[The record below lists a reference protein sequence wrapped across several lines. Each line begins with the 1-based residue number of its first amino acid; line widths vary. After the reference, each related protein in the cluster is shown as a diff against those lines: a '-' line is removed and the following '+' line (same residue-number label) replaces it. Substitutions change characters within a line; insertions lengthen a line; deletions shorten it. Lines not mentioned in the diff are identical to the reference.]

1 MEKLV
6 KQDIHW
12 VDSQSELE
20 KVCHT
25 LQDRELLAVDTEF
38 MRSRTYYPIAGLIQ
52 VNDGI
57 TNYLIDPVVI
67 EDLSPFNAI
76 LANADIIK
84 ALHSCSEDLEVFHRL
99 FQSLPTNV
107 FDTQVAAAF
116 TGYGFSVGFANLV
129 KASLDV
135 DLPKSET
142 RSDWLQRPLSI
153 AQINYAALDVEYLFQ
168 LAVKLRQALVGNGRL
183 TWVEEECERIL
194 AGFHDSQNPELSYLR
209 SKSAWKLTA
218 EQLAVLQA
226 LSKWR
231 EETAQKRDVPRNRV
245 IKEHTLFTLALKQP
259 SQPNLLRSYDGITE
273 RMIKTD
279 GAAIIDIIRSRQAL
293 PPGQL
298 PEQMPRPLTSPQNET
313 LRIMRDRVQQ
323 VADKLDIPCEIL
335 VRKKD
340 YEAVIRSGLDGKA
353 DHELPATFEG
363 WRKSVVG
370 DLLLQT
376 INTLASETETI
387 PGSTP

>member
-20 KVCHT
+20 KICRT
-25 LQDRELLAVDTEF
+25 LQERELLAVDTEF

-67 EDLSPFNAI
+67 EDLAPFNAI

-84 ALHSCSEDLEVFHRL
+84 ALHSCSEDLEVFHRV

-142 RSDWLQRPLSI
+142 RSDWLQRPLSV

-168 LAVKLRQALVGNGRL
+168 LAVKLRKALVDNGRL
-183 TWVEEECERIL
+183 AWVEEECERIL

-298 PEQMPRPLTSPQNET
+298 PELMPRPLTSSQNET
-313 LRIMRDRVQQ
+313 LRVMRERVQQ

-335 VRKKD
+335 VRKRD
-340 YEAVIRSGLDGKA
+340 YEAVIRSGLDGKT
-353 DHELPATFEG
+353 DHELPTTFEG

-370 DLLLQT
+370 NLLLQT
-376 INTLASETETI
+376 ITALASEAETN
-387 PGSTP
+387 PGSSP

>member
-6 KQDIHW
+6 KQNIQWIDT
-12 VDSQSELE
+12 QSELE
-20 KVCHT
+20 KCCST
-25 LQDRELLAVDTEF
+25 WREKELLAVDTEF

-52 VNDGI
+52 VNDGT
-57 TNYLIDPVVI
+57 TNYLIDPVTI
-67 EDLSPFNAI
+67 GDLSAFNTI
-76 LANADIIK
+76 LADSGIVK

-99 FQSLPTNV
+99 FQNLPNNI
-107 FDTQVAAAF
+107 FDTQIAAAF

-129 KASLDV
+129 KASLGV

-168 LAVKLRQALVGNGRL
+168 LAEQLRKALTESGRL
-183 TWVEEECERIL
+183 AWVEEECERVL

-209 SKSAWKLTA
+209 SKSAWKLTP

-231 EETAQKRDVPRNRV
+231 EQTAQMRDVPRNRV

-259 SQPNLLRSYDGITE
+259 SHPKLLKSYDGITE
-273 RMIKTD
+273 RVIRAD
-279 GAAIIDIIRSRQAL
+279 GAAIIDVIRAGQSLSAA
-293 PPGQL
+293 QL
-298 PEQMPRPLTSPQNET
+298 PEQMPRPLTSAQNKT
-313 LRIMRDRVQQ
+313 MQLLREHVQQ

-340 YEAVIRSGLDGKA
+340 YEAIIRSGLYGTPR
-353 DHELPATFEG
+353 HELPATLEG
-363 WRKSVVG
+363 WRRAIVG
-370 DLLLQT
+370 DLLLKT
-376 INTLASETETI
+376 VNTLVGETDSEPE
-387 PGSTP
+387 P